1 MNDDSVYNGI
11 PPGVEQ
17 ILRCLAE
24 KARGYGNR
32 LKWNEVAKLKSDLML
47 VPERW
52 SGIEAAAI
60 LRRCVQLGM
69 RGQDARDISQ
79 FVERRQRG
87 GRLVPRRSYQGYRF
101 NQPVDPRPA
110 EGSVSFDW

>member
-1 MNDDSVYNGI
+1 MNDETGQGDI
-11 PPGVEQ
+11 PPGVDQ
-17 ILRCLAE
+17 ILRYLAE

-47 VPERW
+47 VRERW

-69 RGQDARDISQ
+69 RGQDARDIAQ
-79 FVERRQRG
+79 FVDHRQRG

-101 NQPVDPRPA
+101 NQPVDSRPA
-110 EGSVSFDW
+110 GGSVSFDW